1 MAQGNRPLAMKTPG
15 IRAARGQMMGDAFY
29 RGEIRRLIVET

>member
-1 MAQGNRPLAMKTPG
+1 MAEGNRPLAMKTPG

-29 RGEIRRLIVET
+29 CGEVRRLVVKT